1 MRGQKTRTQEEQDSA
16 TNIMAATIFGFTGDE
31 IKTQPGLTIT
41 RGESG
46 GWTATDELV
55 IKATDLASVLPD
67 FARGNLLVNVDPNV
81 PAPFDDFLAIDTVSI
96 VRTEGDLVTLNVTAT
111 GGTAQFE
118 NDELEPDA
126 LPTYTLTGQLQDV
139 PFSMHPK
146 WKDLGATDKKLLG
159 LTLINIIQFDPAT
172 NKLIIISQD
181 NTSFIENPEQFAAAD
196 AISFATLIAQGQTT
210 YQKSAY
216 TWTESTEGADQLT
229 PAQINKL
236 GGIATPRGTPPEPAG
251 TRDWMLTSVS
261 QSNSGE
267 LYRTN
272 LEWTLSEEGGFNDF
286 LYGP

>member
-1 MRGQKTRTQEEQDSA
+1 
-16 TNIMAATIFGFTGDE
+16 MAATIFGFAGDE

-55 IKATDLASVLPD
+55 IKAADLASVLPD

-118 NDELEPDA
+118 DDELEPDA

-146 WKDLGATDKKLLG
+146 WKDITAADKTLLG
-159 LTLINIIQFDPAT
+159 KLINGELWYDIPNDVLFRTGVD
-172 NKLIIISQD
+172 
-181 NTSFIENPEQFAAAD
+181 AANFNQLDGAD
-196 AISFATLIAQGQTT
+196 AKEFASRIQQGQTT
-210 YQKSAY
+210 YQKSSY
-216 TWTESTEGADQLT
+216 TWNESTEGADQLT

-236 GGIATPRGTPPEPAG
+236 GNIATPRGTPPEPAG
-251 TRDWMLTSVS
+251 TRNWMLTNVS
-261 QSNSGE
+261 QSNSGD

-272 LEWTLSEEGGFNDF
+272 LEWTLSEEGGFDDF
-286 LYGP
+286 LYEP

>member
-1 MRGQKTRTQEEQDSA
+1 MAQDSA
-16 TNIMAATIFGFTGDE
+16 TNDMAATIFGFAGDE

-55 IKATDLASVLPD
+55 IRAADLASVLPD
-67 FARGNLLVNVDPNV
+67 FARGSLLATVDPNV

-96 VRTEGDLVTLNVTAT
+96 VRTEGDLVTLNVTAA

-118 NDELEPDA
+118 DDILEPNA

-146 WKDLGATDKKLLG
+146 WKDITAADKTLLG
-159 LTLINIIQFDPAT
+159 KLINGELWYDIPNDVLFRTGVDAANFNQLDGDDAKEFASRIQ
-172 NKLIIISQD
+172 
-181 NTSFIENPEQFAAAD
+181 
-196 AISFATLIAQGQTT
+196 QGQTT
-210 YQKSAY
+210 YQKSSY
-216 TWTESTEGADQLT
+216 TWNESTEGADQLT

-236 GGIATPRGTPPEPAG
+236 GLVATPRGTPPEPAG
-251 TRDWMLTSVS
+251 TRNWMLTNVS
-261 QSNSGE
+261 QSNSGD

-272 LEWTLSEEGGFNDF
+272 LEWTLSEEGGFDDF
-286 LYGP
+286 LYEP

>member
-1 MRGQKTRTQEEQDSA
+1 
-16 TNIMAATIFGFTGDE
+16 MAATIFGFTGDE